1 LWHVDA
7 RQDREVG
14 EVKIQSMLFLKNLL
28 MLRPAFTMEL
38 QGRDAVAFFREV
50 EAEAVKIVGKYS
62 LKKEMLRS

>member
-1 LWHVDA
+1 MDA

>member
-1 LWHVDA
+1 VDA